1 MPWWELSLRYLWI
14 IGLTEVMRSR
24 RLRVE
29 GKMLFLLG
37 VVPFFAVVVVGTQVV
52 WVLTGR
58 GRRVRRLLGGNFIV
72 IFPGMRDL
80 PPEFRAQFEEF
91 RAEMEDVREHW
102 EAERPEA
109 PGAA

>member
-24 RLRVE
+24 RLPVE

-37 VVPFFAVVVVGTQVV
+37 LVPFFAVMVVGTQVV

-80 PPEFRAQFEEF
+80 PPEFRAQMEE
-91 RAEMEDVREHW
+91 VREHW
-102 EAERPEA
+102 ETERPET
-109 PGAA
+109 PDAA